1 MSSAVS
7 DLIEKQ
13 NFESETV
20 NLLTEGSVPEDCDL
34 LIIDGPT
41 SDLADDEKDML
52 TEYMAQGG
60 HMIDSFD
67 GFGYANAK
75 LEEFMGNYGYFRFRW
90 LYCGYAEFLSEQSIY
105 NISDSVRRQ

>member
-60 HMIDSFD
+60 HMMILLT
-67 GFGYANAK
+67 A
-75 LEEFMGNYGYFRFRW
+75 
-90 LYCGYAEFLSEQSIY
+90 
-105 NISDSVRRQ
+105 SDTQMPNLKSLWEITVFPF

>member
-75 LEEFMGNYGYFRFRW
+75 LGRVYGKLRLFPF
-90 LYCGYAEFLSEQSIY
+90 
-105 NISDSVRRQ
+105 